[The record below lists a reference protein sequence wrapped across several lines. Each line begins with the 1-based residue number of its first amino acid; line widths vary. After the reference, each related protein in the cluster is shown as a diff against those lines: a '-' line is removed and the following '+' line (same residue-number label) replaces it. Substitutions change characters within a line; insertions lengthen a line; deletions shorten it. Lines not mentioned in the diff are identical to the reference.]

1 MLASKNV
8 RPNVTSPEQG
18 IHWLNVLGGELNV
31 RLRDAREIAPG
42 LWPKT
47 LALHYRTGTSAL
59 FSHNDGLTTGIEAS
73 KSRQIPFPFT
83 KNLNTEYIVKYARKL
98 WEEATQPM
106 SKGNMKLNNV
116 RPPSHRSGICTFA
129 VHTDW

>member
-18 IHWLNVLGGELNV
+18 LHWLNVLAGELNV

-47 LALHYRTGTSAL
+47 LVLSHRTGELPECRRAKL
-59 FSHNDGLTTGIEAS
+59 MAGIDPS
-73 KSRQIPFPFT
+73 RSRQIPFPFT
-83 KNLNTEYIVKYARKL
+83 KTLTTEYIVKYAAKL
-98 WEEATQPM
+98 WAEATQPM

-116 RPPSHRSGICTFA
+116 GNFLFP
-129 VHTDW
+129 